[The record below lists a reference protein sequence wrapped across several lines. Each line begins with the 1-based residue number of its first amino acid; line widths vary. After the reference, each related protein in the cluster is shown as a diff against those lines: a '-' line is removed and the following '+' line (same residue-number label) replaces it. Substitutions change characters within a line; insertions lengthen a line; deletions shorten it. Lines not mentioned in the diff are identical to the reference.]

1 MDNLE
6 NITALDQG
14 TVANALAGLSAKQ
27 SNSEQSCTVSAE
39 NKAEQCPVL
48 LALSVIGGKWK
59 LQILWSLS
67 PGPLRYSQLRRKLV
81 GISEKMLIQQLKNLE
96 KEGLVVRKMYPEV
109 PPRVEYEL
117 NQASRDLMIV
127 LRQLKE
133 WWNKHHSSVDQQASQ
148 AQDAQ

>member
-1 MDNLE
+1 ME
-6 NITALDQG
+6 T
-14 TVANALAGLSAKQ
+14 LSH
-27 SNSEQSCTVSAE
+27 SPRTTDCTVSTE
-39 NKAEQCPVL
+39 LKAEQCPVL

-67 PGPLRYSQLRRKLV
+67 AGPLRYSQLRRKLT

-133 WWNKHHSSVDQQASQ
+133 WWNTHHSAVEQEETHEQKTN
-148 AQDAQ
+148 